1 MNGFIMSLSVVIL
14 AAGKGTRMRSS
25 LPKVLHN
32 VADKP
37 MVGHVIDSARQLGA
51 SNIYVVYGFGG
62 DVLKATLTKDN
73 TGDDLTFVEQVEQLG
88 TGHAVDQASPFLTD
102 DEDVLVL
109 YGDVPLTKV
118 STLDS
123 LLSAKPV
130 NGMALLTVHLANP
143 MGYGRIV
150 RQEISGQQQV
160 VGIIEQKDAN
170 AEQLK
175 INEANTGILLANGGD
190 LKRWLSNLSSDNAQ
204 GEYYLTDIIAAAH
217 GEGKVIATAHPETE
231 IEVEGANNRVQLATL
246 ERAYQA
252 RIAEQLMIAGA
263 SLRDPSRID
272 VRGKLTTGSE
282 VSIDINCIFEGEVRL
297 ADNVQIG
304 ANCIIKNSTIG
315 TNVEIKPNSI
325 IEDTVIEADCSVGPF
340 ARLRPGSIM
349 KKDSHVGNFVEMKK
363 TTLGVGSKAGHLSY
377 LGNAE
382 IGTKVNIGAGTI
394 TCNYDGVNKSTTEIG
409 DNAFIGSN
417 SSLVAPVII
426 GHSATV
432 GAGSVISKEVED
444 NDIALTRAK
453 PCNVAGWQLPGKTSY
468 LSENIALLKALFL

>member
-252 RIAEQLMIAGA
+252 RIAEELMIAGA

-272 VRGKLTTGSE
+272 VRGNLTTGSE
-282 VSIDINCIFEGEVRL
+282 VSIDINCIFEGEVSL

-325 IEDTVIEADCSVGPF
+325 IEDTIIEADCSVGPF
-340 ARLRPGSIM
+340 ARLRPGSVM
-349 KKDSHVGNFVEMKK
+349 KQDSHVGNFVEMKK

-444 NDIALTRAK
+444 NDLALTRAK
-453 PCNVAGWQLPGKTSY
+453 QRNVAGWQRPVKKS
-468 LSENIALLKALFL
+468 

>member
-25 LPKVLHN
+25 LPKVLHP

-62 DVLKATLTKDN
+62 EVLKERI

-118 STLDS
+118 STLES
-123 LLSAKPV
+123 LLAAKPTD
-130 NGMALLTVHLANP
+130 GMALLTVHLANP
-143 MGYGRIV
+143 KGYGRIV
-150 RQEISGQQQV
+150 RQEIAGQQQV

-170 AEQLK
+170 PEQLK

-204 GEYYLTDIIAAAH
+204 GEYYLTDIIASAH
-217 GEGKVIATAHPETE
+217 GEGKTINTAHPETE

-252 RIAEQLMIAGA
+252 RIAEELMIAGA
-263 SLRDPSRID
+263 SLRDPARID
-272 VRGKLTTGSE
+272 VRGNLTTGTE
-282 VSIDINCIFEGEVRL
+282 VSIDINCIFEGKVTL
-297 ADNVQIG
+297 GDNVIVG
-304 ANCIIKNSTIG
+304 ANCIITNSTIAD
-315 TNVEIKPNSI
+315 NVEIKANSV
-325 IEDTVIEADCSVGPF
+325 IEDAVIEADCSVGPF
-340 ARLRPGSIM
+340 ARIRPGSLM
-349 KKDSHVGNFVEMKK
+349 KQDSHIGNFVEMKN
-363 TTLGVGSKAGHLSY
+363 TTLGEGTKAGHLSY

-382 IGTKVNIGAGTI
+382 VGSKVNIGAGTI
-394 TCNYDGVNKSTTEIG
+394 TCNYDGVNKSTTTIG
-409 DNAFIGSN
+409 DHAFIGSN
-417 SSLVAPVII
+417 SSLVAPVTI
-426 GHSATV
+426 GASATT
-432 GAGSVISKEVED
+432 GAGSVITKEVAD
-444 NDIALTRAK
+444 NDLALGRAK
-453 PCNVAGWQLPGKTSY
+453 QRNLSGWKRP
-468 LSENIALLKALFL
+468 LKKS